1 MPPRIPLRAAA
12 FFPLLLALVPAAACN
27 GAGAGAPGSSPGGA
41 EDGALSTEGPDAVE
55 LEVVAED
62 LDTPWEIRLLSG
74 GDLLVTERPG
84 RLVRIARREEGV
96 GPGRVV
102 ERHEIP
108 GVEEAGEGGLMGL
121 ALHPD
126 HPSTPWIYLCH
137 TARSGDGLEN
147 RLVRFRYED
156 GELSDRR
163 VLFPEVPGAS
173 IHDGCRLEFGPDGA
187 LYMTTGDA
195 GASRL
200 AQDPDSP
207 AGKVLRLTDRGEV
220 PPDDPS
226 GTAVWTLGHRN
237 PQGLAFDDAGRLW
250 ATEHGPSGMR
260 SGRDEVNLIVE
271 GRNYG
276 WPEITGDETRE
287 GMVTP
292 VLHSGADTWAPAG
305 LVAPDGRRLVFA
317 GLRGASLY
325 ELRGIDGVEGV
336 TVGEAGGVGASAP
349 DLRLIAHFRGELGRL
364 RPVRLGP
371 DGRLYFGT
379 SNRDGRGSPRE
390 GDDHIFALPPGRLEE
405 GG

>member
-1 MPPRIPLRAAA
+1 MPPRIPPSAAA
-12 FFPLLLALVPAAACN
+12 FLFLALVPAVACN
-27 GAGAGAPGSSPGGA
+27 GTGAGAPGSSPGGD

-55 LEVVAED
+55 LEVVAEN
-62 LDTPWEIRLLSG
+62 LDTPWEIRFLPT

-84 RLVRIARREEGV
+84 RLVRIVRREGGG

-102 ERHEIP
+102 ERHELP
-108 GVEEAGEGGLMGL
+108 DVEEAGEGGLMGL
-121 ALHPD
+121 ALHPAY
-126 HPSTPWIYLCH
+126 PSPPWIYVCH
-137 TARSGDGLEN
+137 TTRGEDGLEN
-147 RLVRFRYED
+147 RLVRFDYEE
-156 GELSDRR
+156 GELSAPT
-163 VLFPEVPGAS
+163 VLFPSVPGAS

-195 GASRL
+195 GSSSR

-207 AGKVLRLTDRGEV
+207 AGKVLRLTDEGEV
-220 PPDDPS
+220 PPDNPS

-237 PQGLAFDDAGRLW
+237 PQGLAFDAGGRLW

-276 WPEITGDETRE
+276 WPEITGDETGE

-292 VLHSGADTWAPAG
+292 VLHSGADTWAPSG
-305 LVAPDGRRLVFA
+305 LAALDGRLVFA
-317 GLRGASLY
+317 GLRGRSLY
-325 ELRGIDGVEGV
+325 ELRGVDGVEGV
-336 TVGEAGGVGASAP
+336 TVGEGAPGEGGASAP
-349 DLRLIAHFRGELGRL
+349 ELRLIAHFRGELGRL
-364 RPVRLGP
+364 RPVRVGP
-371 DGRLYFGT
+371 EGRLYFGT

-390 GDDHIFALPPGRLEE
+390 GDDHIFALAPDRLDE